1 MINEIRALKF
11 LSGEIV
17 IGQLLSYDDKN
28 DVYKIQNPITLGM
41 AQDRAGNTQLSA
53 QPWPHFVADTEKVI
67 EVNGKSLMVKP
78 YPVVDQLR
86 DMYTTQFGGILV
98 PTKSLII

>member
-17 IGQLLSYDDKN
+17 IAQVLSYDASTDA
-28 DVYKIQNPITLGM
+28 YKIQNPMTLGI

-53 QPWPHFVADTEKVI
+53 QPWPQFISDTEKNI
-67 EVNGKSLMVKP
+67 EVSGKSLVLKP

>member
-1 MINEIRALKF
+1 MINEIRAFKF

-17 IGQLLSYDDKN
+17 IAQVLSHDASTDTYC
-28 DVYKIQNPITLGM
+28 VQNPITLGM

-53 QPWPHFVADTEKVI
+53 QPWPQFISDSEKTL
-67 EVNGKSLMVKP
+67 EVSGESLIVKP
-78 YPVVDQLR
+78 YPIVEQLR
-86 DMYTTQFGGILV
+86 DMYSAQFGGIVL